1 VKKKKKI
8 LILGGAGFIGFYL
21 AKELEKKYNIVLID
35 DLSKNQK
42 KIDNDLK
49 KLIKKKNINFI
60 NKDITKTNL
69 SEFPKNFDYIFD
81 LAAILGVKKVI
92 KESYSTLKN
101 NLKLTIKAIE
111 IAKNQKNLKKVFFAS
126 SSEIYDG
133 GGKTYKLRYPA
144 KEFYPITI
152 NDLKHARTVYVTSKL
167 TAEILYINSGLPYI
181 IGRLHNIYGPRMG
194 LSHVVPELISKFISK
209 KKIVEVFSPN
219 HSRTFCFYT
228 DAIEIIKKLT
238 LNSKIP
244 KDIYNIG
251 NPKNE
256 TKIRNLS
263 FKISNFLKSKKK
275 IKFVEDS
282 HNSPSRRLPDMSKTN
297 KFIKKTNY
305 KNIEYGIEKT
315 YLSIKFK

>member
-1 VKKKKKI
+1 MPNPPAVI
-8 LILGGAGFIGFYL
+8 NFTI
-21 AKELEKKYNIVLID
+21 
-35 DLSKNQK
+35 SKNARSWSRQG
-42 KIDNDLK
+42 IFSIGI
-49 KLIKKKNINFI
+49 IKDDVFNVIFLPNSPEGWFL
-60 NKDITKTNL
+60 TK
-69 SEFPKNFDYIFD
+69 S
-81 LAAILGVKKVI
+81 VC
-92 KESYSTLKN
+92 
-101 NLKLTIKAIE
+101 
-111 IAKNQKNLKKVFFAS
+111 
-126 SSEIYDG
+126 
-133 GGKTYKLRYPA
+133 
-144 KEFYPITI
+144 
-152 NDLKHARTVYVTSKL
+152 
-167 TAEILYINSGLPYI
+167 EILFLKV
-181 IGRLHNIYGPRMG
+181 NIEARASPIAIATAVLAVGARFKG
-194 LSHVVPELISKFISK
+194 HASLSTDPSSRASLNLL
-209 KKIVEVFSPN
+209 IVEVFSPN

-315 YLSIKFK
+315 YLSIKFKWR